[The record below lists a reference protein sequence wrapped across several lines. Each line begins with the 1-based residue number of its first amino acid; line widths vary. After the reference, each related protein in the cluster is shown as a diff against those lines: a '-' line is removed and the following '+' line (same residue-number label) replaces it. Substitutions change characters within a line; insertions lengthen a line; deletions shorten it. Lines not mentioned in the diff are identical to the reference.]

1 MMGRISANTRVRKAA
16 VAGMFYPGERS
27 ALRSAVALL
36 LERAAADSERR
47 APPKAMIVPHAGYP
61 YSGPTAAA
69 AYARLAPVRDQ
80 ITRVILIGPSHHAY
94 FRGIALPE
102 SDVFSTPLGDIRVDA
117 GGKTRLLARGDAVLS
132 DVPHESEHCLEV
144 QLPFLQSILGDF
156 TILPLVAGV
165 ASPEHV
171 ASVLADVWGGEE
183 TLVLASSDLS
193 HYHSYQAARDID
205 TQTAAAIVARE
216 PCLSPEQAC
225 GAVGINGLLTL
236 ARERNLTVEK
246 IEYLNSGDTAGD
258 RARVVGYGAFAVYG
272 P

>member
-1 MMGRISANTRVRKAA
+1 MMGGISADTRVRKAA
-16 VAGMFYPGERS
+16 VAGMFYPGEPLR
-27 ALRSAVALL
+27 LRSAVAQL
-36 LERAAADSERR
+36 LERAAADR
-47 APPKAMIVPHAGYP
+47 AALLPPKALIVPHAGYP
-61 YSGPTAAA
+61 YSGPIAAA
-69 AYARLAPVRDQ
+69 AYARIAPLRDQ
-80 ITRVILIGPSHHAY
+80 ISRVVLIGPSHHAY
-94 FRGIALPE
+94 FHGIALPE
-102 SDVFSTPLGDIRVDA
+102 SDVFSTPLGDIRVDS
-117 GGKTRLLARGDAVLS
+117 GGKAKLLARGDAVLS

-165 ASPEHV
+165 ASPEDV

-216 PCLSPEQAC
+216 PSISPEQAC

-246 IEYLNSGDTAGD
+246 IACLNSGDTAGD